1 MNIVVLLSGGSGTRM
16 CGSLPKQHIMA
27 DNHQIIE
34 YTLTAFSM
42 SKYVDAIIVVSNPA
56 YISYVHE
63 LKGTFEKLKWVI
75 EGGDTRIQSV
85 ENAVGFLSDFCL
97 PKDKI
102 IFSDAVRPCVTL
114 KEIENL
120 VNSLDTYVAA
130 TTGVEV
136 YETVLT
142 LCNDTIST
150 IIPREGVVRQ
160 TSPEGY
166 LFGTLEQLYTHEKA
180 NTISQYR
187 NIGIDQLYAQG
198 VPVGVVKS
206 NPLNFKITLPEDIYL
221 FEAVLKQG
229 FEKIICGR

>member
-1 MNIVVLLSGGSGTRM
+1 M
-16 CGSLPKQHIMA
+16 CGTLPKQHIVA
-27 DNHQIIE
+27 DHHQIIE

-42 SKYVDAIIVVSNPA
+42 SSSVDAIMVVSNPA
-56 YISYVHE
+56 YISYVRE
-63 LKGTFEKLKWVI
+63 LKGSFEKLKWII
-75 EGGDTRIQSV
+75 EGGDTRIASV
-85 ENAVGFLSDFCL
+85 ENAIGFLSSFCN

-114 KEIENL
+114 KEIESL
-120 VNSLDTYVAA
+120 VNSLDIYVAA

-142 LCNDTIST
+142 LRNDAISS

-166 LFGTLEQLYTHEKA
+166 LFETLDALYIHEDT
-180 NTISQYR
+180 NTVSGYR
-187 NIGIDQLYAQG
+187 NIGIDQLVAQG
-198 VPVGVVKS
+198 IPVGVVKS
-206 NPLNFKITLPEDIYL
+206 NPLNFKITLPEDMYL